1 MRHLH
6 SILISLILVVFASC
20 GNNEEFLINCK
31 IRGLGSKGVEM
42 TYTTRGVQRVG
53 FHPVDGKVTLRGAS
67 DKPVL
72 VEVSTIDNRLL
83 FTCVAQNGDN
93 LDVELDLDKP
103 TSLKISG
110 NDASE
115 EYTRFIVDNDSLLR
129 SDDVAGINR
138 LIAAEVR
145 RHPDRISSA
154 MLLATRFQARDYEL
168 EADSLVNTL
177 KPDARP
183 SGVMGAFASLVG
195 EQVSSSVGSPVRAMT
210 INCGYQNKQDTTMRY
225 WASNQSYSMLVV
237 TGYHRGDSIGKTLR
251 ELCDSLP
258 DRRFKAFEIAVTGD
272 SAMWKIA
279 VRNDSTKWVKAW
291 VPGGTASNEV
301 RSLTVSSIPYFVVA
315 DSTGRQIYRGRSLS
329 AANDTVRNRL
339 ESFWGTAATSKKSD
353 KDSPKAVDNKKSAAK
368 STPNIKPD
376 TKAVKASP
384 KLDRPLKRPD
394 AISGGQLKRADE
406 R

>member
-6 SILISLILVVFASC
+6 SILISLLLVVFASC

-53 FHPVDGKVTLRGAS
+53 FHPVDGKVTLRGVS

-115 EYTRFIVDNDSLLR
+115 EYSRFIVDNDSLLQ

-168 EADSLVNTL
+168 EADSLINTL

-339 ESFWGTAATSKKSD
+339 ESFWGTASSKKSD
-353 KDSPKAVDNKKSAAK
+353 KDSPKAVDNKKPTAK
-368 STPNIKPD
+368 PTPNLKPD

-384 KLDRPLKRPD
+384 KLERPLKRPD

>member
-6 SILISLILVVFASC
+6 SILISLLLVVFASC

-42 TYTTRGVQRVG
+42 TYTTRSVQRVG
-53 FHPVDGKVTLRGAS
+53 FHPVDGKVALRGVS

-115 EYTRFIVDNDSLLR
+115 EYSRFIVDNDSLLQ

-168 EADSLVNTL
+168 EADSLINTL

-339 ESFWGTAATSKKSD
+339 ESFWGTASSKKSD
-353 KDSPKAVDNKKSAAK
+353 KDSPKAVDNKKPTAK
-368 STPNIKPD
+368 PTPNLKPD

-384 KLDRPLKRPD
+384 KLERPLKRPD

>member
-6 SILISLILVVFASC
+6 SILISLLLVVFASC

-53 FHPVDGKVTLRGAS
+53 FHPVDGKVTLRGVS

-115 EYTRFIVDNDSLLR
+115 EYSRFIVDNDSLLQ

-168 EADSLVNTL
+168 EADSLINTL

-339 ESFWGTAATSKKSD
+339 ESFWGTASSKKTD
-353 KDSPKAVDNKKSAAK
+353 KDSPKAVDNKKPTAK
-368 STPNIKPD
+368 PTPNLKPD

-384 KLDRPLKRPD
+384 KLERPLKRPD

>member
-6 SILISLILVVFASC
+6 SILISLLLVVFASC

-53 FHPVDGKVTLRGAS
+53 FHPVDGKVALRGVS

-115 EYTRFIVDNDSLLR
+115 EYSRFIVDNDSLLQ

-168 EADSLVNTL
+168 EADSLINTL
-177 KPDARP
+177 KPDARQ

-339 ESFWGTAATSKKSD
+339 ESFWGTASSKKSD
-353 KDSPKAVDNKKSAAK
+353 KDSPKAVDNKKPTAK
-368 STPNIKPD
+368 PTPNLKPD

-384 KLDRPLKRPD
+384 KLERPLKRPD

>member
-53 FHPVDGKVTLRGAS
+53 FHPVDGKVTLRGVS

-115 EYTRFIVDNDSLLR
+115 EYSRFIVDNDSLLR

-177 KPDARP
+177 KPEARP
-183 SGVMGAFASLVG
+183 SGIMGAFASLVG

-272 SAMWKIA
+272 SVMWKIA

-339 ESFWGTAATSKKSD
+339 DSFWGTAASSKKSD
-353 KDSPKAVDNKKSAAK
+353 KDSPTAVDNKKSAAK
-368 STPNIKPD
+368 PTPSIKPD

-384 KLDRPLKRPD
+384 KPDRPLKRPD

>member
-6 SILISLILVVFASC
+6 SILISLILVVFTSC

-53 FHPVDGKVTLRGAS
+53 FHPVDGKVTLRGVS

-72 VEVSTIDNRLL
+72 VEVSTIDNQLL

-115 EYTRFIVDNDSLLR
+115 EYSRFIVDNDSLLR
-129 SDDVAGINR
+129 SNDVAGINR

-145 RHPDRISSA
+145 RNPDRISSA

-183 SGVMGAFASLVG
+183 TGVMGTFASLVG

-237 TGYHRGDSIGKTLR
+237 TGYHRGDSIGNMLQ

-272 SAMWKIA
+272 SAMWKSA

-339 ESFWGTAATSKKSD
+339 ESFWGRTSSKKSD

-368 STPNIKPD
+368 LTPDIKPD

-384 KLDRPLKRPD
+384 KLERPLKRPGATSD
-394 AISGGQLKRADE
+394 GQLKRADE

>member
-6 SILISLILVVFASC
+6 SILISLLLVVFASC

-339 ESFWGTAATSKKSD
+339 ESFWGTASSKKSD

-368 STPNIKPD
+368 PTPNIKPD
-376 TKAVKASP
+376 AKAVKASP
-384 KLDRPLKRPD
+384 KLNRPLKRPD

>member
-6 SILISLILVVFASC
+6 SILISLLLVVFASC

-53 FHPVDGKVTLRGAS
+53 FHPVDGKVTLRGVS

-72 VEVSTIDNRLL
+72 VEVSTIDNQLL

-183 SGVMGAFASLVG
+183 TGVMGAFSSLVG

-237 TGYHRGDSIGKTLR
+237 TGYHRSDSIGKTLQ

-272 SAMWKIA
+272 SAMWKSA

-329 AANDTVRNRL
+329 AANDSVRNRL
-339 ESFWGTAATSKKSD
+339 ESFWGTASSKKSD
-353 KDSPKAVDNKKSAAK
+353 KDSPKAVDSKKSAAK
-368 STPNIKPD
+368 PTPNIKPD

>member
-6 SILISLILVVFASC
+6 SILISLLLVVFASC

-53 FHPVDGKVTLRGAS
+53 FHPVDGKVALRGVS

-115 EYTRFIVDNDSLLR
+115 EYSRFIVDNDSLLQ

-168 EADSLVNTL
+168 EADSLINTL

-237 TGYHRGDSIGKTLR
+237 TGYLRGDSIGKTLR

-339 ESFWGTAATSKKSD
+339 ESFWGTASSKKSD
-353 KDSPKAVDNKKSAAK
+353 KDSSKAVDNKKPTAK
-368 STPNIKPD
+368 PTPNLKPD

-384 KLDRPLKRPD
+384 KLERPLKRPD

>member
-53 FHPVDGKVTLRGAS
+53 FHPVDGKVTLRGVS

-115 EYTRFIVDNDSLLR
+115 EYSRFIVDNDSLLR

-177 KPDARP
+177 KPEARP

-272 SAMWKIA
+272 SVMWKIA

-339 ESFWGTAATSKKSD
+339 DSFWGTAASSKKSD
-353 KDSPKAVDNKKSAAK
+353 KDSPTAVDNKKSAAK
-368 STPNIKPD
+368 PTPSIKPD

-384 KLDRPLKRPD
+384 KPDRPLKRPD

>member
-53 FHPVDGKVTLRGAS
+53 FHPVDGKMTLRGVS

-72 VEVSTIDNRLL
+72 IEVSTIDNRLL

-115 EYTRFIVDNDSLLR
+115 EYSRFIVDNDSLLR

-177 KPDARP
+177 KPEARP

-272 SAMWKIA
+272 SVMWKIA

-339 ESFWGTAATSKKSD
+339 DSFWGTAASSKKSD
-353 KDSPKAVDNKKSAAK
+353 KDSPTAVDNKKSAAK
-368 STPNIKPD
+368 PTPSIKPD

-384 KLDRPLKRPD
+384 KPDRPLKRPD

>member
-6 SILISLILVVFASC
+6 SILISLLLVVFASC

-53 FHPVDGKVTLRGAS
+53 FHPVDGKVALRGVS

-115 EYTRFIVDNDSLLR
+115 EYSRFIVDNDSLFQ

-168 EADSLVNTL
+168 EADSLINTL

-339 ESFWGTAATSKKSD
+339 ESFWGTASSKKSD
-353 KDSPKAVDNKKSAAK
+353 KDSSKAVDNKKPTAK
-368 STPNIKPD
+368 PTPNLKPD

-384 KLDRPLKRPD
+384 NLERPLKRPD